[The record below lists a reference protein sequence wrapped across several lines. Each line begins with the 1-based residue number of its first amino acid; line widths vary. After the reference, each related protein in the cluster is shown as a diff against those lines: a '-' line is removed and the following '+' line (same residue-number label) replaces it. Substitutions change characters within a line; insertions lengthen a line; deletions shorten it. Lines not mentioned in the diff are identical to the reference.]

1 MSDNQI
7 TDVKIYDLRV
17 PTSDQ
22 LMGSDP
28 FHVKPDYS
36 AVLTIIESSVGK
48 KGLSIVFTV
57 GAGNDWIAY
66 GINQLIPLI
75 QKLDIDSFKE
85 NPGKLY
91 QTMLG

>member
-66 GINQLIPLI
+66 GINI
-75 QKLDIDSFKE
+75 
-85 NPGKLY
+85 
-91 QTMLG
+91 